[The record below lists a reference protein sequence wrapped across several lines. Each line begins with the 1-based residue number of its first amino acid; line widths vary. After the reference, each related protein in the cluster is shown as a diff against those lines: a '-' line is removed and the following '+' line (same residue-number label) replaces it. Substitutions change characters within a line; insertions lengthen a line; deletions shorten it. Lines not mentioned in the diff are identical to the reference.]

1 MTIDPDISAKD
12 ALALLSVRDDPTD
25 RLSFDRRKFLQM
37 VGYGAGAGL
46 MAGGLGEVLAPSLMS
61 SRLRE
66 AWAAGPIGATDG
78 ILVLIGQF
86 GGADGLNIVV
96 PYSNS
101 TYVQQHGGLAIP
113 GSQVLQINGSVGL
126 HPSLRYTKSLYD
138 AGEVAIVQGVGY
150 PNPDLS
156 HFSSMA
162 YWMYGHAGTGTPST
176 GWIGRWLD
184 GLGGA
189 DLFRAAAVGSGLPL
203 HLIGN
208 TKRGTAI
215 PEWGIGF
222 GGGSDEHEMWMYD
235 AMRAFSA
242 TPAGR
247 GAWHDT
253 IASTVHGVIDVGQQ
267 VGPVFDRDLPEGD
280 LEKKLT
286 VVARLI
292 NADLG
297 LRVVDTGYD
306 GFDTHSS
313 QPANLAALLTDFD
326 QALKAFW
333 TTLDDR
339 FRSRVTIMTYSE
351 FGRTSWDNDSQ
362 GTDHGTA
369 NNLFVMG
376 KGVKGGLYGAQPS
389 LAGLARWDRMPF
401 NVDFRSVYA
410 SVLDGWMGGGSST
423 VLGGSYGNLG
433 LFKTTPGQG
442 VASGAVPPSVLGDY
456 VGVTPFRLYDSRLA
470 PRLAPLGA
478 GTAGEVQV
486 TGLGGVPASGVTA
499 VALNVTAT
507 GATTASAFTVWPTGG
522 PRPVGANLITPANR
536 SVPNLAIVKVGQGG
550 RVNVFNDIGETHAV
564 VDVVGYFRTTAANRL
579 QTVTPFRA
587 LDTRY
592 GTGGRTTPLGPNQ
605 SYDVTVRGLGGVPT
619 TADSVVVNVTVVGP
633 TTPGFLTVWPAL
645 QTRPLASNL
654 NFVAGQIVPNLAL
667 AKVGTNNK
675 ISVYNP
681 YGYVH
686 VVMDIVGYLSTTAPG
701 RYFPLTQARLLD
713 TRKDSGGPGPVNPGS
728 TTSLT
733 VLGMGGVPAS
743 GVSAVTLNV
752 AAYGPTADTYITVWP
767 DGTARPTTSS
777 LNPLKAT
784 NVVNQA
790 IAKVGA
796 SGKVQIYNAF
806 GKLDL
811 VVDVAGYFTA

>member
-1 MTIDPDISAKD
+1 VTIDPDISAKD
-12 ALALLSVRDDPTD
+12 ALALLSVRDHPTD

-37 VGYGAGAGL
+37 VGYGVGAGVVG
-46 MAGGLGEVLAPSLMS
+46 GGLGEALAPALLP

-66 AWAAGPIGATDG
+66 AWATGPIGATDG

-86 GGADGLNIVV
+86 GGADGLNTVV

-101 TYVQQHGGLAIP
+101 TYVQQHGSLAIA

-162 YWMYGHAGTGTPST
+162 YWMHGYSGAGMPST

-184 GLGGA
+184 GLGG
-189 DLFRAAAVGSGLPL
+189 DELFRAASVGSGLPL

-208 TKRGTAI
+208 STRGTAI

-222 GGGSDEHEMWMYD
+222 GGGTDEHDLWMYD
-235 AMRAFSA
+235 AMHALSA

-253 IASTVHGVIDVGQQ
+253 IASTVRGVLDVGEQ

-280 LEKKLT
+280 LENKLT
-286 VVARLI
+286 VAARLI

-297 LRVVDTGYD
+297 LRVIDTGYD
-306 GFDTHSS
+306 GFDTHAG
-313 QPANLAALLTDFD
+313 QPDRLAALLTDFD
-326 QALKAFW
+326 SALKAFW

-351 FGRTSWDNDSQ
+351 FGRTSWSNDSQ

-369 NNLFVMG
+369 NNLFVIG
-376 KGVKGGLYGAQPS
+376 RGVKGGLYGAQPS

-423 VLGGSYGNLG
+423 VLGGSYTNLG
-433 LFKTTPGQG
+433 LFRTGPGQG

-456 VGVTPFRLYDSRLA
+456 VGVTPYRLYDSRLA
-470 PRLAPLGA
+470 PRLLPLGA

-486 TGLGGVPASGVTA
+486 TGRGAVPAAGVTA

-507 GATTASAFTVWPTGG
+507 GATQASAFTVWPTGD
-522 PRPVGANLITPANR
+522 PRPVGANLITPAKR

-550 RVNVFNDIGETHAV
+550 RVNVFNDTGETHAV
-564 VDVVGYFRTTAANRL
+564 IDVVGYFRTAAGNRL

-592 GTGGRTTPLGPNQ
+592 GTGGRSTPLGPNQ
-605 SYDVTVRGLGGVPT
+605 SYDVTVRGIGGVPA
-619 TADSVVVNVTVVGP
+619 TADSVVVNVTVVAP

-654 NFVAGQIVPNLAL
+654 NFVAGQVVPNLVL
-667 AKVGTNNK
+667 AKVGTNSK

-681 YGYVH
+681 YGSTH
-686 VVMDIVGYLSTTAPG
+686 VVMDVVGYLSPTAPG
-701 RYFPLTQARLLD
+701 RYFPLTQSRLLD
-713 TRKDSGGPGPVNPGS
+713 TRVDSGGPGPVKPAS
-728 TTSLT
+728 TTTLT
-733 VLGMGGVPAS
+733 VLGVGGVPAS
-743 GVSAVTLNV
+743 GVSAVALNI
-752 AAYGPTADTYITVWP
+752 AAHDPTADTYITAWP
-767 DGTARPTTSS
+767 NGPARPTTSS
-777 LNPLKAT
+777 LNPLKGT

-790 IAKVGA
+790 IVMVGTG
-796 SGKVQIYNAF
+796 GKVQIYNAF
-806 GKLDL
+806 GTLDL
-811 VVDVAGYFTA
+811 VVDAAGYFTA